1 MSKKKVQL
9 FQMRLLLFCFLLG
22 VFFPSILLSY
32 AAKPQ
37 YLTIQNHGETSY
49 ERCLVRIPLEKAP
62 NGSYYLV
69 EEGSESSQ
77 KNASNAIITTS
88 LRSSLLVSTSLQ
100 PNQSKV
106 FHIQEKKASA
116 INSVPISTEAGT
128 YFHFVN
134 YENAH
139 IISCENDNQIDIYTE
154 HEQLL
159 DSTSLQKGKSYIF
172 TSTNPTNIHIKTKK
186 PVFVYESSL
195 AVDSIA
201 NKESE
206 DSDTTTLFGNQLYFY
221 HPGHLWLSSYKK
233 NTTIQIVD
241 ENQLEVKS
249 VTVHPEKG
257 MFIDDLQPGVY
268 SIISSSPITAQFG
281 YVDNENFS
289 YVIGT
294 PTSVHGFCFGDLL
307 FYSPYDNAQIKL
319 QSTNI
324 NETFTLQNKG
334 DTKLVSLIHSFSPM
348 LPEYT
353 YFTATCNV
361 PFQVL
366 TFSSGKN
373 FGGEFSPGHHGCFLD
388 SDFTT
393 ISSRISKEFSKDQK
407 SLIEIYSQH
416 PHTRA
421 IFSTNNPENDQT
433 VTLNKFALYNF
444 TSSDPLEKV
453 TITSDES
460 LLCLQLNNY
469 TNKGLFYYVPPLAN
483 TDISY
488 SFSSSP
494 SDQGGLFT
502 NQSDAKFQYGIFFS
516 LPRWRAFFLQILNP
530 SMLLFTIFF
539 SGLLLLLLILGILL
553 LCKHKKEKL
562 ASDSSDSFNTQSSSF
577 ASKSNEIENDFSI
590 PEKEESFSSIE
601 KIHKTPVKH
610 KVQDSDQENKSKD
623 NESQQEPFPD
633 TEDENET
640 SSTIQE
646 ETKKKIRFD
655 PNTTPVWLS
664 ENQDTKPDE
673 KKEHIDQEVDASRS
687 KHHKHRK
694 GLRINDPHLEDCDFK
709 KDLPALDTNEE
720 EIFTEI
726 THAEKQSSKQSAQDV
741 QTNSTRPRSKT
752 LDQEDS
758 NNTDEESSIL
768 NKKSHKKD
776 PLENTFKQSKETLK
790 KTLTDSCSVDAD
802 YKSNSCQTENKIEKI
817 YQEPVSEKYSKDSM
831 VSSIENLFYT
841 PVVFDPGSA
850 NRLFMEGYLQKY
862 SKGFI
867 VSSSAKKLNSAVV
880 ALLKT
885 VKLNPNDIAKAST
898 MADVCDTFEEAG
910 KAFSLCK
917 KKRIKV
923 YITSYKLPKVLQG
936 ITIYSVQDL
945 VKRFQ
950 SKDE

>member
-1 MSKKKVQL
+1 
-9 FQMRLLLFCFLLG
+9 MRLLLVCFILG
-22 VFFPSILLSY
+22 VFFSSFLVSY
-32 AAKPQ
+32 ASKPQ

-49 ERCLVRIPLEKAP
+49 ERAIVRIPLEKAP

-69 EEGSESSQ
+69 EEGSESSH
-77 KNASNAIITTS
+77 KNTTNAIITTS
-88 LRSSLLVSTSLQ
+88 QSSSLLVSAPLQ

-106 FHIQEKKASA
+106 FHIQERKASE

-134 YENAH
+134 YENAY
-139 IISCENDNQIDIYTE
+139 IISCENDNQVDIYTPN
-154 HEQLL
+154 EQLL
-159 DSTSLQKGKSYIF
+159 DSVTLQKGKFHIYS
-172 TSTNPTNIHIKTKK
+172 STNPTNILIKTKK

-195 AVDSIA
+195 TVDSIA

-206 DSDTTTLFGNQLYFY
+206 DSDTTTLFGNNFYFF

-233 NTTIQIVD
+233 NTTIKIVD
-241 ENQLEVKS
+241 ENQLEVKN
-249 VTVHPEKG
+249 VTVQPEKG

-268 SIISSSPITAQFG
+268 SIIASSPVTAQFG

-289 YVIGT
+289 YVIGNS
-294 PTSVHGFCFGDLL
+294 TSVHGFCFGDLL

-319 QSTNI
+319 HSTTI
-324 NETFTLQNKG
+324 NETFTLPNKG
-334 DTKLVSLIHSFSPM
+334 ETKLVSLLHSFSPM

-353 YFTATCNV
+353 YFTATSNV

-373 FGGEFSPGHHGCFLD
+373 FGGEFSPGQHGCFLD
-388 SDFTT
+388 SDFTI

-416 PHTRA
+416 PHTKA
-421 IFSTNNPENDQT
+421 TFSTNNPENDQT
-433 VTLNKFALYNF
+433 VTLKKFALYNF

-453 TITSDES
+453 MISSDES
-460 LLCLQLNNY
+460 LLCLQLHNY
-469 TNKGLFYYVPPLAN
+469 TNKGLFYYVPPLSNA
-483 TDISY
+483 DISY

-502 NQSDAKFQYGIFFS
+502 NQSDAKFQYRIFFS
-516 LPRWRAFFLQILNP
+516 LPRWKAFFSQILNP
-530 SMLLFTIFF
+530 NLLLFTIFF
-539 SGLLLLLLILGILL
+539 SGLLLVLLLLAILL
-553 LCKHKKEKL
+553 LCKHKKIEPT
-562 ASDSSDSFNTQSSSF
+562 STSSDSFKTEP
-577 ASKSNEIENDFSI
+577 APIPSKSDTQKNDFSI
-590 PEKEESFSSIE
+590 LEKKETFSSIE
-601 KIHKTPVKH
+601 KIHKSPVKH
-610 KVQDSDQENKSKD
+610 ATQENKQDDEFKAD
-623 NESQQEPFPD
+623 ESTQESLPTLD
-633 TEDENET
+633 DQKET
-640 SSTIQE
+640 SSKIQE
-646 ETKKKIRFD
+646 EPKKKIRFD
-655 PNTTPVWLS
+655 PSATPEWLS
-664 ENQDTKPDE
+664 ENQDGKQPDE
-673 KKEHIDQEVDASRS
+673 KTERADQEAKSKSS
-687 KHHKHRK
+687 KHHKYRK

-720 EIFTEI
+720 EIYTEI
-726 THAEKQSSKQSAQDV
+726 KHAKKKSSKEFIEDSQTKSPGFSAN
-741 QTNSTRPRSKT
+741 TT
-752 LDQEDS
+752 DQEDF
-758 NNTDEESSIL
+758 NKIDETMSSIPKNRQSNVEPQEETAL
-768 NKKSHKKD
+768 KD
-776 PLENTFKQSKETLK
+776 SKETLK
-790 KTLTDSCSVDAD
+790 KTLTNSFSVESEQPSESFQNDS
-802 YKSNSCQTENKIEKI
+802 KIEKI
-817 YQEPVSEKYSKDSM
+817 YQEPVSERHTKDSM
-831 VSSIENLFYT
+831 VPSIENLFYT

-850 NRLFMEGYLQKY
+850 NRLYMEGFLQQY

-885 VKLNPNDIAKAST
+885 IKLNPNDIAKAST

-923 YITSYKLPKVLQG
+923 YITSYKLPKFLQG

-945 VKRFQ
+945 VKRFH